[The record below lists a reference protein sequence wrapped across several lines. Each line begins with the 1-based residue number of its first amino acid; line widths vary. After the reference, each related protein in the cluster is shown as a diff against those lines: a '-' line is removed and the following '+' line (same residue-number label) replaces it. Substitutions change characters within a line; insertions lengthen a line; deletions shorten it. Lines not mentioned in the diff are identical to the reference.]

1 MKRIIGKI
9 SDYWEKLGRSIYLGD
24 KTRSGY
30 GIEIWVG
37 LVMMVTGAIMTGVN
51 IATHKGF
58 VTYTTAAIFFA
69 GIGIVF
75 CARVLRKKTPA
86 ILIALFVCLIIFTW
100 YAVSGTN
107 EGFAILWIMLVP
119 LAFSY
124 FGDVRF
130 GVLLSIYYE
139 VLLIILFYTPLR
151 THMSQFYTETF
162 MDRFPVLY
170 LCGATLNSIAMVQ
183 YHLSNIIQNE
193 YEKELK
199 EAVNAAVKADNA
211 KSEFLAQMSHE
222 IRTPINAVL
231 GMNEMILRES
241 KDKEILEY
249 AENIDSAGN
258 TLLTIINTI
267 LDFSKIEDGKMEI
280 IPIRYDTAAFI
291 GNLVNSI
298 IQRADS
304 KGLKFSLDIDKNL
317 PCAMIGDNV
326 RFSQIIMNLLTNAVK
341 YTEKG
346 SVLLTIRAEEKT
358 ADIVRLYVSVKDTG
372 IGIKDEDLGKLF
384 ESFERL
390 DEIRNHNI
398 EGTGL
403 GISIVTRLLDMMG
416 SRLVVKS
423 EYGKGSEFSFVIDQ
437 KIADETELGDYEKR
451 LAETIKHRD
460 QEDVINAPSAR
471 VLLVDDNEMNLKVA
485 RNLLRLCGIKPDM
498 VMSGAETVEYMKR
511 KTYDIV
517 FLDHMMPGMDGLETL
532 KKLNDEDLVP
542 ENTAMIALTANAVVG
557 AREAYLEAGFL
568 DYLSKPIEMKS
579 LVEKLRTYLP
589 ESAYEENSYG
599 NTDPEKESEDAG
611 SGNVKTENTGSE
623 KERNGE
629 SEEVLE
635 FGPENDTVLPAKAE
649 IDQKS
654 GTAFKSYDLKSLG
667 AFGIDTEAGIRY
679 SAKDESFYQEMLT
692 DFTDSLEEKLEAIKG
707 CKEAGNLHEYE
718 VLVHALKSNAKM
730 IGATGLFENARA
742 MEEAAK
748 NGDIDHINKN
758 HDNMVATA
766 KEAAHMINRC
776 RSGS

>member
-460 QEDVINAPSAR
+460 QEDVINAP
-471 VLLVDDNEMNLKVA
+471 
-485 RNLLRLCGIKPDM
+485 
-498 VMSGAETVEYMKR
+498 
-511 KTYDIV
+511 
-517 FLDHMMPGMDGLETL
+517 
-532 KKLNDEDLVP
+532 
-542 ENTAMIALTANAVVG
+542 
-557 AREAYLEAGFL
+557 
-568 DYLSKPIEMKS
+568 
-579 LVEKLRTYLP
+579 
-589 ESAYEENSYG
+589 
-599 NTDPEKESEDAG
+599 
-611 SGNVKTENTGSE
+611 
-623 KERNGE
+623 
-629 SEEVLE
+629 
-635 FGPENDTVLPAKAE
+635 
-649 IDQKS
+649 
-654 GTAFKSYDLKSLG
+654 
-667 AFGIDTEAGIRY
+667 
-679 SAKDESFYQEMLT
+679 
-692 DFTDSLEEKLEAIKG
+692 
-707 CKEAGNLHEYE
+707 
-718 VLVHALKSNAKM
+718 
-730 IGATGLFENARA
+730 
-742 MEEAAK
+742 
-748 NGDIDHINKN
+748 
-758 HDNMVATA
+758 
-766 KEAAHMINRC
+766 
-776 RSGS
+776 